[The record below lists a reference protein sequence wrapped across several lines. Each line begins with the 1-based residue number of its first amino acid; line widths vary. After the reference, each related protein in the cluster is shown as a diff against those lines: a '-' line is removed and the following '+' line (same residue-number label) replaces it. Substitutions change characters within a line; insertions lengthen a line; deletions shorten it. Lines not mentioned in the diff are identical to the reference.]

1 MINRDSIIWER
12 TDVTPLSQILFGR
25 AMVGG
30 SILLLSGEVI
40 TNSCRVAESTDSL
53 EDVEA
58 DRWRPDSALFSTGA
72 DEESEAREKED

>member
-1 MINRDSIIWER
+1 MVNRDNIIWER
-12 TDVTPLSQILFGR
+12 TDVTPLPQILFGR

-40 TNSCRVAESTDSL
+40 ANSCRVAESTDSL

-58 DRWRPDSALFSTGA
+58 DRWTLPCFLLVP